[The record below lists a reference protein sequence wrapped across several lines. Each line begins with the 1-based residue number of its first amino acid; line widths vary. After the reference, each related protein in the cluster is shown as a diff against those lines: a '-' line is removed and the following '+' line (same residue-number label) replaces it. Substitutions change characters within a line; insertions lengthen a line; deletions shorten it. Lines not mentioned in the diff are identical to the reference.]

1 MLDVCND
8 HYFSHISY
16 VVVVFFSGEI
26 FHAIEKFGKIF
37 EGRNEYVK
45 NCFLFCR
52 LIFFFRMRRTAL
64 AWMSRVRLLEGAGD
78 LEKLNQSEIK
88 EIIGV
93 LEVGLQRAKN
103 SLNVLERDEQNN
115 LANSNA
121 ANVRPNAVSNYASNT
136 NLFPSN
142 LSKKSL

>member
-1 MLDVCND
+1 
-8 HYFSHISY
+8 
-16 VVVVFFSGEI
+16 
-26 FHAIEKFGKIF
+26 
-37 EGRNEYVK
+37 
-45 NCFLFCR
+45 
-52 LIFFFRMRRTAL
+52 MRRTAL